1 MGFRAADLMTSRTRG
16 MLYGAGI
23 AIAGIVGYNVTRDAD
38 QQTVQGI
45 DNTTLLGLAAAFIV
59 FLYLTRK

>member
-1 MGFRAADLMTSRTRG
+1 MGFPASALMTSRTRG

-23 AIAGIVGYNVTRDAD
+23 AIAGIVGYNVTRGAD
-38 QQTVQGI
+38 TQTVEGI
-45 DNTTLLGLAAAFIV
+45 DNTTLLGLAAALVV